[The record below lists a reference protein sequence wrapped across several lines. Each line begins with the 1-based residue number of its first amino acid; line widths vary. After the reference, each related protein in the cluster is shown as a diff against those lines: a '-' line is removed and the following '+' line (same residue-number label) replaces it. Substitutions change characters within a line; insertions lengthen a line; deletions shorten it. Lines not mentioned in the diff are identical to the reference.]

1 MKLLHLGEH
10 PVPTNVNKCKHMC
23 HKQFSLRSDLAISI
37 AISSF
42 DHFAELLRS
51 QLSPRHGSLP
61 SGFPVASQWL
71 PSGPASSVMVSPN
84 SLETLLRFFRLIVLQ
99 KNDRKNDS
107 DTWKKKGA
115 TAVTAPGTGTLFQ
128 TVRVAQKMADTTKT
142 PV

>member
-1 MKLLHLGEH
+1 
-10 PVPTNVNKCKHMC
+10 
-23 HKQFSLRSDLAISI
+23 
-37 AISSF
+37 
-42 DHFAELLRS
+42 
-51 QLSPRHGSLP
+51 
-61 SGFPVASQWL
+61 
-71 PSGPASSVMVSPN
+71 MVSPN

>member
-42 DHFAELLRS
+42 DHFAELLTS
-51 QLSPRHGSLP
+51 HP
-61 SGFPVASQWL
+61 SCHRAMGPSQWL

-107 DTWKKKGA
+107 DTWKKNGA

-128 TVRVAQKMADTTKT
+128 TV
-142 PV
+142 